1 MTIGGVSLILLLGLL
16 NLGLVTFQLCTGM
29 HWVRVPV
36 RVHRISGMMLVASAV
51 LHALLAFL
59 AETL

>member
-1 MTIGGVSLILLLGLL
+1 MTLGGVSLILLLGLV
-16 NLGLVTFQLCTGM
+16 NLALLGFQLCSGM

-36 RVHRISGMMLVASAV
+36 RVHRISGLMLVASAV

-59 AETL
+59 AEIL